1 MVDNGRYGP
10 FFIYNFRVIE
20 RKLKDFLLKGKKQLT
35 FVHICQLWL
44 LMTPGFHFRRRRW
57 KQLLNYNNMTSIKKV
72 FALAV
77 LAVGIAAPAWAQE
90 SNVDGKDYKPFPHM
104 FVGIQGG
111 AQTTFTNYDNSKLIT
126 PITAVSFGGWFTPVV
141 GSRLHVS
148 GLWNKGGFRGAEQD
162 FKYDYKNATT
172 NLDLML
178 NLVTL
183 FGRKDYYPVN
193 VYLIG
198 GIGLN
203 YAWDNDDAYAH
214 KAQLPRAYKD
224 DLFSHNARVGAQLD
238 INLHKNVSLNL
249 EVDANSLGDRYNSK
263 YNSTDDWQLTAS
275 LGLAFKFGYKKAKK
289 PAPVVVEEEWATRLD
304 TIWYDDVV
312 ETARVEDGKMTWEVF
327 YPINKSDF
335 RAEAQLKAIGEFLK
349 DHRECKVG
357 IKSYADKGTGTPAI
371 NKRLAAERAEKA
383 VKALVDAGVPK
394 SSITSS
400 SYGDTVQPYAENDKN
415 RVSIIVAL
423 GLKDVKD
430 KQSVKKFRT
439 KEVRYR
445 VK

>member
-1 MVDNGRYGP
+1 MFKKMFFATIAMATCLTTTALAQDTDSNGR
-10 FFIYNFRVIE
+10 
-20 RKLKDFLLKGKKQLT
+20 
-35 FVHICQLWL
+35 
-44 LMTPGFHFRRRRW
+44 
-57 KQLLNYNNMTSIKKV
+57 
-72 FALAV
+72 
-77 LAVGIAAPAWAQE
+77 
-90 SNVDGKDYKPFPHM
+90 DYKPFPHM

-111 AQTTFTNYDNSKLIT
+111 AQTTFTNYDNSRLIT
-126 PITAVSFGGWFTPVV
+126 PNTAVSLGGWFTPVV

-148 GLWNKGGFRGAEQD
+148 GIWNKGGYKGRGTD
-162 FKYDYKNATT
+162 FKYDYKNVTT
-172 NLDLML
+172 DLDLML

-193 VYLIG
+193 LYLIG

-214 KAQLPRAYKD
+214 KAEMPRAYKD

-263 YNSTDDWQLTAS
+263 VNAGDDWQLTAS
-275 LGLAFKFGYKKAKK
+275 LGLAFKFGYKKAQKGVA
-289 PAPVVVEEEWATRLD
+289 APVAEEWATRLD

-312 ETARVEDGKMTWEVF
+312 ESARIEDGKMTWNVF
-327 YPINKSDF
+327 YPIDKSDF
-335 RAEAQLKAIGEFLK
+335 HADAQLKAIGEFLK
-349 DHRECKVG
+349 DHRDCKVD
-357 IKSYADKGTGTPAI
+357 IKSYADKGTGTPTY
-371 NKRLAAERAEKA
+371 NKKLAARRAEKA
-383 VKALVDAGVPK
+383 VKALVDAGVPR

-400 SYGDTVQPYAENDKN
+400 SYGDTVQPFSENDKN
-415 RVSIIVAL
+415 RVSIIVAT

>member
-1 MVDNGRYGP
+1 MGYSLGVLGG
-10 FFIYNFRVIE
+10 
-20 RKLKDFLLKGKKQLT
+20 
-35 FVHICQLWL
+35 
-44 LMTPGFHFRRRRW
+44 W
-57 KQLLNYNNMTSIKKV
+57 KVETISFNYNNMTSIKKL
-72 FALAV
+72 FALAL
-77 LAVGIAAPAWAQE
+77 LATGIAAPAMAQE
-90 SNVDGKDYKPFPHM
+90 SSATEKDYKPFPHM
-104 FVGIQGG
+104 FIGIQGG
-111 AQTTFTNYDNSKLIT
+111 GQTTFTNYNNAKLIT
-126 PITAVSFGGWFTPVV
+126 PNAAVSLGGWFTPVV

-148 GLWNKGGFRGAEQD
+148 GMWNQGGFKGGD
-162 FKYDYKNATT
+162 NDYKYDYKYVTT
-172 NLDLML
+172 DLDLMI

-193 VYLIG
+193 LYLIG

-203 YAWDNDDAYAH
+203 YAWDNDDAFVR
-214 KAQLPRAYKD
+214 KTDMPRAYQD

-249 EVDANSLGDRYNSK
+249 EVDANSLGDRFNSK
-263 YNSTDDWQLTAS
+263 VNGSDDWQLTAS
-275 LGLAFKFGYKKAKK
+275 LGLAVKFGYKKAKK
-289 PAPVVVEEEWATRLD
+289 AVAAPVEEEWATRMD

-312 ETARVEDGKMTWEVF
+312 ESARVEDGKMTWNVF
-327 YPINKSDF
+327 YPIDKSDF

-349 DHRECKVG
+349 DHRECKVDV
-357 IKSYADKGTGTPAI
+357 KSYADKGTGNPSY
-371 NKRLAAERAEKA
+371 NKKLAAQRAEKA

-400 SYGDTVQPYAENDKN
+400 SYGDTVQPFSENDKN
-415 RVSIIVAL
+415 RVSIIVAT

-445 VK
+445 VR